1 MTRTLHDIVEEA
13 KSDLRQWADEN
24 PDEWDADR
32 YIFDTSLCA
41 TPVNSR
47 DLTRL
52 AVDNPA
58 LRPPHLAKFVAAQV
72 SSYLCAELQKEWSE
86 IVCDREDNI
95 DPAEYEGPVE

>member
-24 PDEWDADR
+24 PDDWDPELHT
-32 YIFDTSLCA
+32 TSLCA

-47 DLTRL
+47 DLARL

-58 LRPPHLAKFVAAQV
+58 FRPPHFAKFVAAQV